1 MISSKDILRDLE
13 SYVNPLKRDFFP
25 RFFKT
30 GKGEYGEGD
39 IFWGITVPNIRLVAK
54 RYFKEISL
62 DDLKV
67 LLKSEIHEV
76 RLTGYII
83 LTYKFENGDIDGKK
97 EIYSFYLKN
106 LEGCNN
112 WDIVDLS
119 CSKILGMYLYISK
132 DSREILYELAN
143 SKDLWRRRIAIV
155 STYAFIKQGEFDDT
169 LKISKIL
176 LSSKEDLIHKAVGW
190 MLREVGKMDMDILK
204 EFLMDNIR
212 NIPRTT
218 LRYAIE
224 KMSSK
229 EREKY
234 LNM

>member
-1 MISSKDILRDLE
+1 MTW
-13 SYVNPLKRDFFP
+13 YV
-25 RFFKT
+25 
-30 GKGEYGEGD
+30 
-39 IFWGITVPNIRLVAK
+39 
-54 RYFKEISL
+54 
-62 DDLKV
+62 
-67 LLKSEIHEV
+67 
-76 RLTGYII
+76 
-83 LTYKFENGDIDGKK
+83 
-97 EIYSFYLKN
+97 
-106 LEGCNN
+106 
-112 WDIVDLS
+112 
-119 CSKILGMYLYISK
+119 LYISK